1 MFKRAIIFGAIFFS
15 LGVGLCQA
23 QPQGAEP
30 VIKEDV
36 VPSESAVAN
45 EIDIQWKWG
54 EVVSVDTANKEII
67 VTYLDYDTDEEKQ
80 IKIAT
85 DSNTVFEN
93 AQSIADIKTKD
104 IVSVDYIARVDG
116 KNIAQNISV
125 EKPEETI
132 TLPSED
138 IPQESNPQGTK
149 K

>member
-1 MFKRAIIFGAIFFS
+1 MFKRVIVFGAVFFS
-15 LGVGLCQA
+15 LVVGLCQA

-45 EIDIQWKWG
+45 EMDIQWKWG
-54 EVVSVDTANKEII
+54 EVISVDTAKKQIAVN
-67 VTYLDYDTDEEKQ
+67 YLDYDTDEEKQ
-80 IKIAT
+80 IKINA

-93 AQSIADIKTKD
+93 VQSIADIKPKD
-104 IVSVDYIARVDG
+104 IVSVDYVSRADG
-116 KNIAQNISV
+116 ENIAQNISV
-125 EKPEETI
+125 EKPEETV

-138 IPQESNPQGTK
+138 IPQESDSQGVK